1 MAPSPA
7 NVDSVG
13 HAMRLLR
20 EGLGPFVE
28 QAVRG
33 AGPTARLA
41 DFVRSNRLAA
51 ARIADFA
58 RSNRL
63 EEKRIRQWD
72 VAALLKFMQYM
83 WNEMFR
89 RMLGRSERALVSEL
103 QDWRNKW
110 AHQEDFSTDDVDR
123 TLDSAARL
131 LRAVNAESQAVEV
144 AALRKRLA
152 EPRRTYIDA
161 APQVRVPPSS
171 PQHKPAHG
179 SQADAIRL
187 YALAH
192 YVAPWRESDAD
203 VLTIRA
209 GDVEREM
216 GLRNATP
223 NVCSALEGGKFLALA
238 NLSLVGRDGPRRST
252 TTTYHYR
259 RAR

>member
-1 MAPSPA
+1 
-7 NVDSVG
+7 
-13 HAMRLLR
+13 MRLLR

-58 RSNRL
+58 RSNQL

-72 VAALLKFMQYM
+72 VYALLKFMQYM

-89 RMLGRSERALVSEL
+89 RVLGRSERALVSEL

-110 AHQEDFSTDDVDR
+110 AHQEEFSADDIDR

-131 LRAVNAESQAVEV
+131 LRAINAESQAIEV
-144 AALRKRLA
+144 AQLRTRLA
-152 EPRRTYIDA
+152 EPRHTHLNA
-161 APQVRVPPSS
+161 QSQPRVPSIPRPNP
-171 PQHKPAHG
+171 PQG
-179 SQADAIRL
+179 GQADAIRQHAMDNHVL
-187 YALAH
+187 
-192 YVAPWRESDAD
+192 PWRESNAD

-209 GDVEREM
+209 GDLEREM

-223 NVCSALEGGKFLALA
+223 NVCSALEGRKFLALA
-238 NLSLVGRDGPRRST
+238 NLALVRRDGPRRST

-259 RAR
+259 ATA

>member
-1 MAPSPA
+1 
-7 NVDSVG
+7 
-13 HAMRLLR
+13 MRLLR

-51 ARIADFA
+51 ARIADFP

-89 RMLGRSERALVSEL
+89 RMLSRSERALVSEL

-152 EPRRTYIDA
+152 EPRRTYVDA
-161 APQVRVPPSS
+161 APQVRVPSS
-171 PQHKPAHG
+171 PQLKPRQG
-179 SQADAIRL
+179 GQADAIRQ

-203 VLTIRA
+203 VLAIRA

-252 TTTYHYR
+252 TTTFHYR
-259 RAR
+259 RAT

>member
-20 EGLGPFVE
+20 EGLGPFV
-28 QAVRG
+28 QQVVRG

-144 AALRKRLA
+144 AELRKRLA
-152 EPRRTYIDA
+152 EPQRTYIEA
-161 APQVRVPPSS
+161 APQVRVPSS
-171 PQHKPAHG
+171 PQPRPPQRG
-179 SQADAIRL
+179 QADEIRL

-252 TTTYHYR
+252 TTTFHYR
-259 RAR
+259 SAT

>member
-7 NVDSVG
+7 DVDSVG

-20 EGLGPFVE
+20 DGLGPFVE

-33 AGPTARLA
+33 AGPAARLA

-89 RMLGRSERALVSEL
+89 RVLGRSERALVSEL

-110 AHQEDFSTDDVDR
+110 AHQEEFSTDDVDR
-123 TLDSAARL
+123 TLDTAARL
-131 LRAVNAESQAVEV
+131 LRAINAESQAAEV
-144 AALRKRLA
+144 AQLRTRLA
-152 EPRRTYIDA
+152 EPRRTHLN
-161 APQVRVPPSS
+161 APPQPRVSSS
-171 PQHKPAHG
+171 PRPNPPQG
-179 SQADAIRL
+179 GQADAIRQ
-187 YALAH
+187 YAMDNHVL
-192 YVAPWRESDAD
+192 PWRESKAD

-209 GDVEREM
+209 GDLEREM

-223 NVCSALEGGKFLALA
+223 NVCSALEGRKFLALA
-238 NLSLVGRDGPRRST
+238 NLALVRRDGPRRST

-259 RAR
+259 ATA

>member
-1 MAPSPA
+1 MW
-7 NVDSVG
+7 
-13 HAMRLLR
+13 LLR
-20 EGLGPFVE
+20 EGLAPFVE
-28 QAVRG
+28 RQVARN
-33 AGPTARLA
+33 APLAARLA
-41 DFVRSNRLAA
+41 DFVKSNRTLK
-51 ARIADFA
+51 R
-58 RSNRL
+58 
-63 EEKRIRQWD
+63 KRIGDWD
-72 VAALLKFMQYM
+72 VHALLKFMQGM
-83 WNEMFR
+83 E
-89 RMLGRSERALVSEL
+89 LGRSERAFVTEL

-110 AHQEDFSTDDVDR
+110 AHQERLPTDDIDR

-144 AALRKRLA
+144 AELRKRLA

-171 PQHKPAHG
+171 PQPKPPQRG
-179 SQADAIRL
+179 QADEIRL

-223 NVCSALEGGKFLALA
+223 NVCSALEGRKFLALA

-252 TTTYHYR
+252 TTTFHYR
-259 RAR
+259 SAT